1 MTEMHLHFMIVKH
14 VFLIKIHETKI
25 IIELDLNSGL
35 STSMHYNK
43 LETSPAHF
51 PYPSSFHRGSTR
63 GGKLETKI
71 QVSAEYKIS
80 TSLPRRGNSAIPPTR
95 AFPRWILKF

>member
-1 MTEMHLHFMIVKH
+1 MIEMHLHLIIVKH

-43 LETSPAHF
+43 LEISPAHF
-51 PYPSSFHRGSTR
+51 PYSSS
-63 GGKLETKI
+63 LETKNTG
-71 QVSAEYKIS
+71 K
-80 TSLPRRGNSAIPPTR
+80 RGR
-95 AFPRWILKF
+95 

>member
-1 MTEMHLHFMIVKH
+1 MIEMHLHFMIVKH

-35 STSMHYNK
+35 STSVINWKQAPPTFLIH
-43 LETSPAHF
+43 PH
-51 PYPSSFHRGSTR
+51 STAGPR
-63 GGKLETKI
+63 WKVRDKI
-71 QVSAEYKIS
+71 QVSADDKIS
-80 TSLPRRGNSAIPPTR
+80 VSLPRRGNSTIPPTR

>member
-43 LETSPAHF
+43 LETSLGSSLIIFFFSHF
-51 PYPSSFHRGSTR
+51 LV
-63 GGKLETKI
+63 KK
-71 QVSAEYKIS
+71 
-80 TSLPRRGNSAIPPTR
+80 
-95 AFPRWILKF
+95 

>member
-1 MTEMHLHFMIVKH
+1 MAEMHLHFMIVKH
-14 VFLIKIHETKI
+14 VFLIKIHKTKI

-51 PYPSSFHRGSTR
+51 PYSSSFYRGSAV
-63 GGKLETKI
+63 E
-71 QVSAEYKIS
+71 S
-80 TSLPRRGNSAIPPTR
+80 
-95 AFPRWILKF
+95 

>member
-1 MTEMHLHFMIVKH
+1 MTEMLLHFMIVKH

-35 STSMHYNK
+35 SMHYNK

-51 PYPSSFHRGSTR
+51 PYYPHSTAGPR
-63 GGKLETKI
+63 WKVETKNTG
-71 QVSAEYKIS
+71 K
-80 TSLPRRGNSAIPPTR
+80 RGQ
-95 AFPRWILKF
+95 

>member
-14 VFLIKIHETKI
+14 VFLIKIHETKV
-25 IIELDLNSGL
+25 IIEIDLNSGL

-51 PYPSSFHRGSTR
+51 PYSSSFE
-63 GGKLETKI
+63 LETKEGH
-71 QVSAEYKIS
+71 SS
-80 TSLPRRGNSAIPPTR
+80 
-95 AFPRWILKF
+95 